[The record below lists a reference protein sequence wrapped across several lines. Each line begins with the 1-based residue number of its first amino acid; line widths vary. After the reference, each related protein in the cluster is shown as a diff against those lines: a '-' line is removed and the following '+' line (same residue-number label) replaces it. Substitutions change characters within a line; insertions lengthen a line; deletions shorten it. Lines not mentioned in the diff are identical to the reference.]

1 MRKWLIELRA
11 KRGITQNAMSKLLK
25 ISQSYYAQI
34 ETGDRQIDLNLST
47 ASKLSDI
54 FNIPLSTIRNYEE
67 ELRRT
72 EHERIKDF

>member
-1 MRKWLIELRA
+1 MRKWLKALRNKNKLTQQDLAELL
-11 KRGITQNAMSKLLK
+11 N
-25 ISQSYYAQI
+25 ISQNYYCDI
-34 ETGDRQIDLNLST
+34 ENGVKQIDLNLST